1 MSMLARSNPLRTLTW
16 RRLLRT
22 TANGFLEWVEST
34 ESRFQAFDQLA
45 AALETL
51 LLDHVLTGNVEIS
64 ATEACTQFAK
74 ALPLALSKCDEPI
87 YDAPFVAEAY
97 AFLHLLERYRRFSQV
112 LDVLLRAGVLPM
124 RDSGIDILDV
134 GAGPGPALFASS
146 DFYEQLAEYAKK
158 HSIAGLA
165 TPQPKLHAAEASA
178 RMGHVMHWISEL
190 SNRRGPH
197 QRRLGS
203 FHGTDFD
210 QLRIEERDATVLALR
225 EDDPWITI
233 SDLFAWQDEW
243 RFNFGIFSYFL
254 TNERFVDETTRELQS
269 LFASM
274 RAGGVVVVLGAVA
287 GRYRKV
293 YKAVDKVAKREVMRR
308 IEQRHSRIV
317 CDHAD
322 RYLFRI
328 KEVYSKIWERLEAE
342 ATGLDALKRELP
354 KDLWDPNVPIKRMRE
369 FGLRVF
375 RRIDIAPQRA
385 SWHKKKKKIASRR
398 AGYRAAGRSTTVK
411 STVT

>member
-1 MSMLARSNPLRTLTW
+1 MLARTNPLRTLTW
-16 RRLLRT
+16 RRLLKT
-22 TANGFLEWVEST
+22 TADGFLEWVEST
-34 ESRFQAFDQLA
+34 ERRFQAFDQLA
-45 AALETL
+45 TALETL
-51 LLDHVLTGNVEIS
+51 LLDQVLTSHVEIS
-64 ATEACTQFAK
+64 AAEACTQFAK
-74 ALPLALSKCDEPI
+74 ALPLALSKCDEAI

-146 DFYEQLAEYAKK
+146 DFYEQLAEYAKE

-165 TPQPKLHAAEASA
+165 TPQPKLHAVEASPS
-178 RMGHVMHWISEL
+178 MGRVMHWISEL

-203 FHGTDFD
+203 FQGTDFD
-210 QLRIEERDATVLALR
+210 QLRIEERDATVRALQ

-254 TNERFVDETTRELQS
+254 TNEHIVSATTRELQS
-269 LFASM
+269 LFASI
-274 RAGGVVVVLGAVA
+274 RAGGVVVILGAVA
-287 GRYRKV
+287 GKYRKV
-293 YKAVDKVAKREVMRR
+293 YKAVDRVAKREVMRR
-308 IEQRHSRIV
+308 VERRHSRIV

-322 RYLFRI
+322 RYMVRI
-328 KEVYSKIWERLEAE
+328 KQVYSRVWERLDAE
-342 ATGLDALKRELP
+342 AAGLDALKRELP
-354 KDLWDPNVPIKRMRE
+354 KDLWDPGAPIKGMKE
-369 FGLRVF
+369 FGVRVF
-375 RRIDIAPQRA
+375 RRIDMAPQRG
-385 SWHKKKKKIASRR
+385 SWHKKKGKIAHRR
-398 AGYRAAGRSTTVK
+398 AGYRPPGKSTTAESAV
-411 STVT
+411 S

>member
-1 MSMLARSNPLRTLTW
+1 MLARTNPLRTMTW

-22 TANGFLEWVEST
+22 TADGFLEWVEST
-34 ESRFQAFDQLA
+34 ERRFQDFDQLA
-45 AALETL
+45 AGLETL

-112 LDVLLRAGVLPM
+112 LDVLLRTGVLPM

-146 DFYEQLAEYAKK
+146 DFYDQLTEYAEK

-165 TPQPKLHAAEASA
+165 TPQPKLHALEASPS
-178 RMGHVMHWISEL
+178 MGHVMHWISEL
-190 SNRRGPH
+190 SNRKGPH

-203 FHGTDFD
+203 FQGTDFD
-210 QLRIEERDATVLALR
+210 QLRIEEREATVRALQ

-254 TNERFVDETTRELQS
+254 TNERIVSETTRELQS

-274 RAGGVVVVLGAVA
+274 RAGGVVVILGAVA
-287 GRYRKV
+287 GKYRKV
-293 YKAVDKVAKREVMRR
+293 YKAVDKLAKREVMRR

-317 CDHAD
+317 CDHTD
-322 RYLFRI
+322 RYTFRI
-328 KEVYSKIWERLEAE
+328 KQVYSRVWERLDAE
-342 ATGLDALKRELP
+342 ATGLGALKRELP
-354 KDLWDPNVPIKRMRE
+354 KDLWDPSAPIKGMRE

-375 RRIDIAPQRA
+375 RRIDMAPQRA
-385 SWHKKKKKIASRR
+385 SWHKKKGKIARHR
-398 AGYRAAGRSTTVK
+398 AGYGPAGKSTTVK